1 MGIDLYCDNVS
12 YSGSYS
18 GWNEIRKIVIRAT
31 FDYIQDKF
39 QRDLELNTDLTENG
53 EGSQYDFYKKYIIEF
68 INIMKMGEKDK
79 NIFGIEN
86 DNTINNFINIARR
99 NFDYVNA
106 LIYFDINGIYTLCNK
121 NDCEGFYSPGN
132 SLDICQLFDLIEPFV
147 EKISVDIHYE
157 IYLLDTNSN
166 FSENRLYDLFK
177 ESVSK
182 NKKIIIT

>member
-1 MGIDLYCDNVS
+1 MGIDIYCDDAS
-12 YSGSYS
+12 YSGTYS
-18 GWNEIRKIVIRAT
+18 GWNELRKIIITAT

-39 QRDLELNTDLTENG
+39 QRDLELNTHLTEDG
-53 EGSQYDFYKKYIIEF
+53 EEDSYYVFYKKYIIEL
-68 INIMKMGEKDK
+68 INTMKICEKMGQQ
-79 NIFGIEN
+79 IGEN
-86 DNTINNFINIARR
+86 DNTINNFINIARK

-106 LIYFDINGIYTLCNK
+106 LIYFDISGIFTLCNK

-132 SLDICQLFDLIEPFV
+132 SFDICQLFDLIEPFV
-147 EKISVDIHYE
+147 EKISVEIHYK

-166 FSENRLYDLFK
+166 FSENRIYDLFK